1 MNQGTKMKLKIA
13 LLAGLAALAFSGT
26 VTARH
31 AELVNPPAIAV
42 PAKLNDKVVVKEIK
56 RALLQRGWEID
67 SESPGAIDST
77 LHLRDHV
84 ARIKIT
90 YGGEQ
95 VKLAYVDST
104 NLDYRKNRDGSE
116 EIHPNYLGWMQFL
129 ASDIKANLTVAALS
143 GD

>member
-1 MNQGTKMKLKIA
+1 MKLKIA
-13 LLAGLAALAFSGT
+13 LLAGLAAIAFSGN
-26 VTARH
+26 VAARH
-31 AELVNPPAIAV
+31 APLTNPPPIAIPV
-42 PAKLNDKVVVKEIK
+42 KLSDKATVKEIK

-67 SESPGAIDST
+67 SESPGVINST

-84 ARIKIT
+84 AKIKVG
-90 YGGEQ
+90 YGDGQ

-104 NLDYRKNRDGSE
+104 NLDYKKNSNGTE

-129 ASDIKANLTVAALS
+129 ASDIKANFSVAAMS